1 MEFIALIAV
10 WILLSILAARIAEKK
25 GRRGT
30 FYFLVSLLLTP
41 VVGLLM
47 AAIAA
52 PDQLK
57 VEELR
62 VKTGTERKCP
72 FCAELVKREAI
83 VCRFCGKD
91 LPPVPLVYEF
101 EGQRFK
107 TREEYEAFKKKQ
119 ADFLGP

>member
-1 MEFIALIAV
+1 MEYVVLIAV

-25 GRRGT
+25 GRRGA
-30 FYFLVSLLLTP
+30 FYFLISLLLTP

-52 PDQLK
+52 PDQSK

-91 LPPVPLVYEF
+91 LPQVYEF

-107 TREEYEAFKKKQ
+107 TREEYEPFKKKQ